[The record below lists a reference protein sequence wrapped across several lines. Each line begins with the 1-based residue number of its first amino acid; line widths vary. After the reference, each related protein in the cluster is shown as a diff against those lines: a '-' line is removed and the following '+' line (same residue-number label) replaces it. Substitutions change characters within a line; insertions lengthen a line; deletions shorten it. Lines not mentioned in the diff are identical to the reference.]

1 MAHKDLLL
9 LAHHVFTLKGLTMSN
24 QMPKR
29 EVTIVLKR
37 AGLIVPENFL
47 AHVLD
52 AGFTSYTSATK
63 TSEKNFIV
71 GSKVS
76 EQLSL
81 DDLMAFQESEKDSQV
96 LLAFGK
102 HEGKLEEVEIQPYSL
117 IGKEDDVQLAAFLF
131 GDFSEYLKGPTDM
144 SAMFHCLSS
153 YLRPKINMAYEL
165 TGLNLEATLNFLRN
179 ETFITEMRKITPEG
193 GVIFMTGTGDI
204 VPFCTPSNT
213 LLDNEFEWG
222 WATSLCGF
230 SKEEAKTQEEKPSK
244 PALKISEPAWDQNKN
259 PVIEAEAEKKV
270 EEAKKQE
277 KEMVHPPASINKNEL
292 PHWYNENNVGGVIPS
307 NWHKRPGIFPRDGAP
322 CLAQKAPAKDDKIKS
337 FQEMGKHVSSVGDTV
352 VVKNTAT
359 NNIPKEG
366 GPTPSHTPAEANPKQ
381 ESTVPQLSR
390 SSIDS
395 FISFMNTGR
404 TKQVM
409 DNHSQILMRNP
420 SKINELDEKSIKS
433 FFEETNYPIE
443 KCFKMPYETLR
454 AIGRLDVDL
463 LAKLCLSYQHIVMAG
478 YKAEDLFA
486 LMFPDGAKSKQE
498 LPNPKPVDAPVAKQE
513 PQQEQPAP
521 ASKPRFKISA

>member
-1 MAHKDLLL
+1 
-9 LAHHVFTLKGLTMSN
+9 MSN

-52 AGFTSYTSATK
+52 AGFTNYTSATK
-63 TSEKNFIV
+63 TSENNFIV

-81 DDLMAFQESEKDSQV
+81 DDLMAFQEGEKASQV

-102 HEGKLEEVEIQPYSL
+102 HEGKLDEAEIQPYAL

-131 GDFSEYLKGPTDM
+131 GDFSEYLNGPTDM

-179 ETFITEMRKITPEG
+179 ETFATEMRKITPEG
-193 GVIFMTGTGDI
+193 GVVFMTGTGDI

-213 LLDNEFEWG
+213 LLDNEFDWG
-222 WATSLCGF
+222 WTTSLCGF

-277 KEMVHPPASINKNEL
+277 KEMVYPLASVNKNEL
-292 PHWYNENNVGGVIPS
+292 PHWYNENNVGGTIPA
-307 NWHKRPGIFPRDGAP
+307 NWNKRPGIFPRDGAP
-322 CLAQKAPAKDDKIKS
+322 CLLQKAPTKDEKIKS
-337 FQEMGKHVSSVGDTV
+337 LQELGKHVSTVGDTV
-352 VVKNTAT
+352 VAKNTAT
-359 NNIPKEG
+359 TNLPKEG
-366 GPTPSHTPAEANPKQ
+366 GPTPSHIPATADPKQ
-381 ESTVPQLSR
+381 ESTIPNLSR
-390 SSIDS
+390 SSIET
-395 FISFMNTGR
+395 FVKFMNAGKTR
-404 TKQVM
+404 QVI
-409 DNHSQILMRNP
+409 DNHCQVLQRDPN
-420 SKINELDEKSIKS
+420 KINEMDEKNIKT
-433 FFEETNYPIE
+433 FFEETNVPIE
-443 KCFKMPYETLR
+443 RCFKMPYETLR
-454 AIGRLDVDL
+454 AIGNLDVDL

-478 YKAEDLFA
+478 YKPDELFK
-486 LMFPDGAKSKQE
+486 LMFPDGAAAKKE
-498 LPNPKPVDAPVAKQE
+498 LPEPKPPETPVVKQSAAPEDTGGKQT
-513 PQQEQPAP
+513 AP
-521 ASKPRFKISA
+521 TGKPRFKIAS